1 MLVVVFVRDIV
12 VYTLDVVKDRNLVER
27 IFKKTLAGE
36 FS

>member
-12 VYTLDVVKDRNLVER
+12 VYTLDVAKDQNLVKR
-27 IFKKTLAGE
+27 IFKETLAGE